1 MTFTSDPT
9 TTRKLGPIAE
19 GALQALEACV
29 SRSQVDNVAADTNR
43 KALVEL
49 ARYFDCYDGNSR
61 AAKEDLAREV
71 ADTYWQVRTPSL
83 PEQAAATV
91 DAIDA
96 LLAEGPEGPQLP
108 EAPEAPAEPEAD
120 TVVVPSLVEL
130 VNQGMTADEARAARR
145 ALLGNGTDAP
155 KAPKVRAAWMP
166 RYAEAREAAK
176 AKLRPACYPVP
187 TDALA
192 RAAYVRN
199 VQLTVPG
206 ATCAQSLEV
215 AAWVDGLPVTRQV
228 WARTWAEVA
237 EQLAA
242 EQANAEADAAE

>member
-83 PEQAAATV
+83 PERAAATEA
-91 DAIDA
+91 AIDA
-96 LLAEGPEGPQLP
+96 LLADGPEGPQVP
-108 EAPEAPAEPEAD
+108 EAPEPTPEPEPLA
-120 TVVVPSLVEL
+120 VPSLVDL
-130 VNQGMTADEARAARR
+130 VNQGMTAAEATAARK
-145 ALLGNGTDAP
+145 ALLGNGTTAA